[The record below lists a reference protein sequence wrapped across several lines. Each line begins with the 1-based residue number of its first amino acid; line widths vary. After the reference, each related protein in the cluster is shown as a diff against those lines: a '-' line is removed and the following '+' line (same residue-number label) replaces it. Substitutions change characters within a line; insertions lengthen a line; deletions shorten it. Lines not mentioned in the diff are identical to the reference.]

1 MTRRNPLRPRATAIT
16 LPRPQTTGWFSIT
29 NAADVATIKIY
40 NDIGGDPNG
49 LTAQAFET
57 QLSNLDVK
65 RIDLRLNSRGGDVF
79 DGIAIHNALQQHP
92 ATVHVTV
99 DGVAASIASVIAM
112 AGDRITMARGS
123 QMMIHEG
130 FTAMVG
136 NAEVMEKTAKL
147 LNKTSDTIA
156 GFYAA
161 RAGGSVSQWRQR
173 MRSETWY
180 SAEEAVAAGLA
191 DDTTPAPAMRNRM
204 DLTVFNFAGR
214 DAAPAPDTERT
225 PPASA
230 PAPKNKA
237 PQDSWADI
245 TGSLLASSA
254 VDNALTPLL
263 EAK

>member
-1 MTRRNPLRPRATAIT
+1 MSRRNQLRPRASATT
-16 LPRPQTTGWFSIT
+16 LPRQATEGWYSIT
-29 NAADVATIKIY
+29 NQAEVATIKIY

-49 LTAQAFET
+49 LTAQAFQAE
-57 QLSNLDVK
+57 LSNLNTK

-79 DGIAIHNALQQHP
+79 DGIAIHNALREHP

-136 NAEVMEKTAKL
+136 NAEVMTKTANL

-161 RAGGSVSQWRQR
+161 RAGGTVAQWRQA
-173 MRSETWY
+173 MRAETWY

-191 DDTTPAPAMRNRM
+191 DDTAPAPAVRNRM
-204 DLTVFNFAGR
+204 DLSVFAYAGR
-214 DAAPAPDTERT
+214 DNAP
-225 PPASA
+225 PPTLPTNPPPK
-230 PAPKNKA
+230 PAPKVA
-237 PQDSWADI
+237 PKDSWAGID
-245 TGSLLASSA
+245 TSSLFAPSNADDVLA
-254 VDNALTPLL
+254 TLL
-263 EAK
+263 EGK